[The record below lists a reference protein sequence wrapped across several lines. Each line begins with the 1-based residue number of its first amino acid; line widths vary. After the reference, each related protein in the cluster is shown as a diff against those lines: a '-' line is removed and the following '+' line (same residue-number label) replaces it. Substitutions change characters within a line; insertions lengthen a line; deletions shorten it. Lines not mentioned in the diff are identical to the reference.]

1 MFESLKNALGL
12 GKASNARQGKTAV
25 ANGKGVANPVSE
37 WANTQGLAFSERR
50 DGRGGYQIEGKVG
63 GKAWRIEQGQPSRDF
78 IKGTELRARAEL
90 DVRDDVAVMVINRQ
104 LKNDLDKRAF
114 AMYTDTL
121 QTVVDASLPEEM
133 RWLAMYEEMGW
144 ESLGDAFLNRYAI
157 LADKQDH
164 AMAWVTTEL
173 VGSLMTWPH
182 FDPMAPQILMVLRG
196 KAYLRMQINH
206 QNDMPTLEHATT
218 LFGTACELALANFS
232 TDLAL

>member
-1 MFESLKNALGL
+1 MFSKLKSALGL
-12 GKASNARQGKTAV
+12 GDAQNLPASSSEASSSAQGNNK
-25 ANGKGVANPVSE
+25 VSQ
-37 WANTQGLAFSERR
+37 WASMQGLNYTEREG
-50 DGRGGYQIEGKVG
+50 GRGYHVEGKVG
-63 GKAWRIEQGQPSRDF
+63 GKLWRLEQGRPSRDF
-78 IKGTELRARAEL
+78 IKGHELRARAEL
-90 DVRDDVAVMVINRQ
+90 DIRDVAVMVMTRQ

-114 AMYTDTL
+114 AIYTDAL
-121 QTVVDASLPEEM
+121 QTTVDPSLPEEM

-182 FDPMAPQILMVLRG
+182 FDPMAPQILMILRG